1 MEKQRKDLFKCRE
14 ELSATQKDFIALQD
28 DIRRC
33 YEAKNKIYQQGW
45 ENRDMKTFE
54 SLLTE
59 EVQLARQEGQI
70 RKDLILLEEREKAS
84 LDALSSAIWMS
95 HEKAMAANTHSKQ
108 LSAIASLI
116 GGVFGFASSMLVY
129 RRQMKRLERK
139 VHLLPEKMADVMAS
153 SDREIT
159 ACLSSLST
167 RLVSLEGKMPDSSS
181 CHLVQE
187 SSDAKPAKDG
197 TSLIPV
203 LLSMSVTLVV
213 AFCLNSLFK

>member
-1 MEKQRKDLFKCRE
+1 
-14 ELSATQKDFIALQD
+14 
-28 DIRRC
+28 
-33 YEAKNKIYQQGW
+33 
-45 ENRDMKTFE
+45 MKTFE